1 MSTISSQEVISI
13 VKGEIE
19 DYDAHAGRIRETGS
33 VIWVGD
39 GIAIVYG
46 IDHAMYGE
54 IVIFENG
61 VRGMVQD
68 IRKNEIG
75 LYPFWKRYRN
85 YGRYK
90 GNKDK
95 KTGWSSCGKRI
106 FRPCRQCAR

>member
-46 IDHAMYGE
+46 IDHAMYGAVWFRTFVKMRLAVSFLE
-54 IVIFENG
+54 KIQELWK
-61 VRGMVQD
+61 VQ
-68 IRKNEIG
+68 R
-75 LYPFWKRYRN
+75 
-85 YGRYK
+85 
-90 GNKDK
+90 
-95 KTGWSSCGKRI
+95 
-106 FRPCRQCAR
+106 

>member
-54 IVIFENG
+54 IVIFVKMRLAVSFLEKIQELWK
-61 VRGMVQD
+61 VQ
-68 IRKNEIG
+68 R
-75 LYPFWKRYRN
+75 
-85 YGRYK
+85 
-90 GNKDK
+90 
-95 KTGWSSCGKRI
+95 
-106 FRPCRQCAR
+106 